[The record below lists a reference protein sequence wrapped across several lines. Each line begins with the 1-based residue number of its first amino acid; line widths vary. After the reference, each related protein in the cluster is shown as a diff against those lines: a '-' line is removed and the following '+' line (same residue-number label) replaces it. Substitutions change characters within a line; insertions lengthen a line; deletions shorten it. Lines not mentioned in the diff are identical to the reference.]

1 MAGGEQTHTIK
12 YVEFLGETRP
22 IILQNLA
29 GSCPL
34 LAICNVLLL
43 RRELNLSPLAEN
55 ISQKKLLD
63 MVAHKLNSVTN
74 NPQHNSAHVISR
86 LATGIDVNIKFKGI
100 TEFELTTERVL
111 FDLLNIP
118 LYHGWIVDPQDSKT
132 YNALGSKSYNT
143 ILGDLV
149 GLETG
154 FVGIEDEKRP
164 EEDSVTTGK
173 LIKNFLATTTSQLTV
188 HGLVCLRKELKEH
201 ELCVLFRNNHLSTM
215 FKFGGQLYLLVT
227 EEGYKDHPNVVWEML
242 NEVNGNTPFMTGNFK
257 KFRAECDYVS
267 NTCVE
272 ENFWTAEY
280 LASTNDAAHDNSSF
294 K

>member
-12 YVEFLGETRP
+12 EF
-22 IILQNLA
+22 
-29 GSCPL
+29 
-34 LAICNVLLL
+34 
-43 RRELNLSPLAEN
+43 NLSPLAEN

-164 EEDSVTTGK
+164 EEDSVTTGFSFQ
-173 LIKNFLATTTSQLTV
+173 LNFILDLQL
-188 HGLVCLRKELKEH
+188 
-201 ELCVLFRNNHLSTM
+201 
-215 FKFGGQLYLLVT
+215 
-227 EEGYKDHPNVVWEML
+227 
-242 NEVNGNTPFMTGNFK
+242 
-257 KFRAECDYVS
+257 
-267 NTCVE
+267 
-272 ENFWTAEY
+272 
-280 LASTNDAAHDNSSF
+280 
-294 K
+294 